1 MEAKQKILGIPV
13 ITDPACPKGSV
24 CLVPSVW
31 PDGEPAKLLLVEDEL
46 HRYEP
51 GGRSTRP
58 LNDEEKKS
66 FAMIKNMGGEMK

>member
-1 MEAKQKILGIPV
+1 MSEQIKIFGMPV
-13 ITDPACPKGSV
+13 IIDPARPEGSA

-31 PDGEPAKLLLVEDEL
+31 PDGEPAKMLLVEDEL

-51 GGRSTRP
+51 GERSTRP

-66 FAMIKNMGGEMK
+66 FAMIKNLGGEVK